1 MTSTKR
7 QETRNEIIS
16 VTEKLL
22 SSVGRDT
29 VTIRTIADLAK
40 VQAPTIYRI
49 FGDKVGLLNAVA
61 EEGFARYMTIKPEF
75 DSSLGIIE
83 ELRKGWDIHVEFGI
97 EHPELYKLMFGDSYA
112 GLTTSA
118 ARIAFEGFDEIMD
131 RMDKG
136 GYLSISKEEAIF
148 RSFASASGVVL
159 SILSLPKALN
169 QHTFVSTVREDLIA
183 KITTEPAG
191 AA

>member
-61 EEGFARYMTIKPEF
+61 EEGFTRYMTIKPEF

-97 EHPELYKLMFGDSYA
+97 EHPELYK
-112 GLTTSA
+112 
-118 ARIAFEGFDEIMD
+118 
-131 RMDKG
+131 
-136 GYLSISKEEAIF
+136 
-148 RSFASASGVVL
+148 
-159 SILSLPKALN
+159 
-169 QHTFVSTVREDLIA
+169 
-183 KITTEPAG
+183 
-191 AA
+191 

>member
-29 VTIRTIADLAK
+29 VTIRNIADLAK

-61 EEGFARYMTIKPEF
+61 EEGFIRYMTIKPEF
-75 DSSLGIIE
+75 DSSRGIIE
-83 ELRKGWDIHVEFGI
+83 EFRKGWDIHVEFGT

-112 GLTTSA
+112 GLTTPA
-118 ARIAFEGFDEIMD
+118 VRIAFEGFDEIMD

-136 GYLSISKEEAIF
+136 GYLRVSKEEALF
-148 RSFASASGVVL
+148 RAFASASGVVL
-159 SILSLPKALN
+159 SILSLPTAVN
-169 QHTFVSTVREDLIA
+169 QYTFISSVREDLIA
-183 KITTEPAG
+183 RIVTEVSNVE
-191 AA
+191 